1 MCLSFYDAA
10 LAPVESDGR
19 ISLRKW
25 NETQQRPKWL
35 DSTREQPNKNES
47 NFVFFF
53 FFFVLVSGFGMEE
66 ETKNSNDKS
75 RKREA
80 GIYRRRWREKIIRKN
95 TAEKRKREKKKR
107 NIIYVYH
114 REMYTVVTCDFF
126 PFWFDFFFCV
136 FSFFLFPFCLS

>member
-1 MCLSFYDAA
+1 
-10 LAPVESDGR
+10 
-19 ISLRKW
+19 
-25 NETQQRPKWL
+25 
-35 DSTREQPNKNES
+35 
-47 NFVFFF
+47 
-53 FFFVLVSGFGMEE
+53 MEE

-75 RKREA
+75 RKRED

-126 PFWFDFFFCV
+126 PFWFDFFFCL
-136 FSFFLFPFCLS
+136 FSFFLFSFCLS